1 MEHRMSQTLLDSS
14 PAATRAWLEVFATR
28 LAARRPDLTGDSARR
43 CAVMAYPATCL
54 LEPDEAVDLWL
65 VALGARLVP

>member
-1 MEHRMSQTLLDSS
+1 MDHRMSRTLLDSA

-28 LAARRPDLTGDSARR
+28 LAARRPELTGDSARR
-43 CAVMAYPATCL
+43 CALMAYPATCL

-65 VALGARLVP
+65 VSLGDRPVP

>member
-1 MEHRMSQTLLDSS
+1 MEHRMSQTLLDSG